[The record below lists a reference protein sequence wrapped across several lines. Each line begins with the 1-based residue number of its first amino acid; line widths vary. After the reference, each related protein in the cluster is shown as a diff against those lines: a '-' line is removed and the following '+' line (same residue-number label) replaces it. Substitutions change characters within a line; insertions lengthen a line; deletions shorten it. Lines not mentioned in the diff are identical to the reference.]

1 VSPRASG
8 HVAKTQNA
16 APVRRV
22 TSVVRPMVSHFTDG
36 LHISA
41 QSCTERQQ
49 HITDT
54 TEQDGA

>member
-8 HVAKTQNA
+8 HVAKTQTA
-16 APVRRV
+16 AHVRSV
-22 TSVVRPMVSHFTDG
+22 TSVVRPMVSHFTDD
-36 LHISA
+36 LHIRA

-49 HITDT
+49 HITGT